1 MKRSEEQVPLFERN
15 ARRNISSEHRS
26 SYLAMASAAT
36 SATPDGAIPLLS
48 QQGEQIALSKEAVGV
63 LCGIKEPLT
72 IVAVAG
78 LYRTG
83 KSFLLNSLVERR
95 GTFNVGTTTDACTRG
110 VWLYDTGKTVNGGRL
125 LFLDSEGLASLDQD
139 ENYDA
144 KIFCLSLLLSSYF
157 ILNSLGVIDEGAI
170 DRLFLV
176 TELTKRVTVAAGQA
190 DSERSLGSY
199 FPPFLWCLRDF
210 VLNLEHNGKPISRN
224 EYLENA
230 LEEKSSKNRRADE
243 RNDIRR
249 SIKSLF
255 SSRTCYTMVRP
266 SNDEKQMRKEGGLL
280 YEDLRPEFIE
290 QLEELRG
297 IVLENSRTKQ
307 MNGCAVNGPML
318 VNLAN
323 TYVDAMNNGAVPEI
337 RGAWES
343 CVLEMCRD
351 SYSAA
356 MVEYT
361 RLLGEGLKPAENG
374 RTLSL
379 DGFNE
384 LVLKCEKAGFA
395 KFEKLIVSGPGKQ
408 KDEYAIRLRDAMQN
422 ERGRAFTGLEHTSI
436 AYCQSVAG
444 KTWKKCVT
452 SQPITEDSVDSFSMF
467 ADVYESFL
475 VCYESDA
482 SGELAFERVLN
493 EFLKENLVNLFRR
506 FFEVAATKSDKLR
519 SGLDQRLK
527 GKEEEVKN
535 LKLNIEREVSRSKE
549 AAVVSATA
557 IQALETQLKNMEEQK
572 RAMVQLHK
580 EEIAKRQEQV
590 ELRREKEKELRA
602 EKNAR
607 REVEEKALALRRQ
620 VDDARMS
627 VASERQKR
635 HDLLD
640 ECTQEYEV
648 QNTMNRLLHSVEMLG
663 VASQNQKSLQRLEE
677 ELGRSSDERAAV
689 SVQLRDFME
698 KVSALPEI
706 YQRVVFC
713 NNKSGSQIDFYD
725 AVAGGEDDDGGSI
738 SSWFG
743 FGS

>member
-1 MKRSEEQVPLFERN
+1 M
-15 ARRNISSEHRS
+15 
-26 SYLAMASAAT
+26 
-36 SATPDGAIPLLS
+36 
-48 QQGEQIALSKEAVGV
+48 
-63 LCGIKEPLT
+63 
-72 IVAVAG
+72 
-78 LYRTG
+78 
-83 KSFLLNSLVERR
+83 
-95 GTFNVGTTTDACTRG
+95 
-110 VWLYDTGKTVNGGRL
+110 
-125 LFLDSEGLASLDQD
+125 
-139 ENYDA
+139 
-144 KIFCLSLLLSSYF
+144 
-157 ILNSLGVIDEGAI
+157 
-170 DRLFLV
+170 
-176 TELTKRVTVAAGQA
+176 
-190 DSERSLGSY
+190 
-199 FPPFLWCLRDF
+199 
-210 VLNLEHNGKPISRN
+210 
-224 EYLENA
+224 
-230 LEEKSSKNRRADE
+230 
-243 RNDIRR
+243 
-249 SIKSLF
+249 
-255 SSRTCYTMVRP
+255 
-266 SNDEKQMRKEGGLL
+266 
-280 YEDLRPEFIE
+280 
-290 QLEELRG
+290 
-297 IVLENSRTKQ
+297 
-307 MNGCAVNGPML
+307 
-318 VNLAN
+318 
-323 TYVDAMNNGAVPEI
+323 
-337 RGAWES
+337 
-343 CVLEMCRD
+343 
-351 SYSAA
+351 
-356 MVEYT
+356 
-361 RLLGEGLKPAENG
+361 
-374 RTLSL
+374 
-379 DGFNE
+379 
-384 LVLKCEKAGFA
+384 
-395 KFEKLIVSGPGKQ
+395 
-408 KDEYAIRLRDAMQN
+408 
-422 ERGRAFTGLEHTSI
+422 
-436 AYCQSVAG
+436 
-444 KTWKKCVT
+444 
-452 SQPITEDSVDSFSMF
+452 
-467 ADVYESFL
+467 
-475 VCYESDA
+475 
-482 SGELAFERVLN
+482 
-493 EFLKENLVNLFRR
+493 
-506 FFEVAATKSDKLR
+506 
-519 SGLDQRLK
+519 DQRLK